1 MRKWLVCVGAVAIAV
16 VPSGCGSSESS
27 DASSAASSSS
37 SSAAT
42 SSGVA
47 TATEKLKQYQQAPV
61 KIIQTEP
68 LKSPP
73 APGKTV
79 AMLGTNDP
87 SNVLI
92 QQELRRVAE
101 LVGWNYVQASYDPA
115 NPASFTSALD
125 SALAKDPDYVIE
137 AGLPLTPQALKK
149 VEDAGAKWVVTAV
162 HPVEVK
168 APVIAATNA
177 YANNAQMGKV
187 LAYYFVSDSRGKGS
201 AVIEHVPSY
210 PILGAFTDA
219 FQETVKSLCPDCKME
234 VVDLTLPQVAG
245 GKIPSA
251 MVSALKTNPSAD
263 YLVFDYG
270 PFANGIN
277 SALDGAGLSKIKVIG
292 QAADPAAIQAL
303 TGGTQAAWTGFQPI
317 YQSYALFDAMF
328 RDVAGLPIDQEQA
341 ALQPT
346 QILTQDNI
354 GTVNLED
361 GSWAEPADVFEQFK
375 ALWSL

>member
-1 MRKWLVCVGAVAIAV
+1 MRKWLVCLGAVAIAA

-27 DASSAASSSS
+27 ETTASSSS
-37 SSAAT
+37 SGAT

-47 TATEKLKQYQQAPV
+47 TATEKLKQYQQAPT

-73 APGKTV
+73 PAGKSI
-79 AMLGTNDP
+79 AMLGTPDP
-87 SNVLI
+87 SNVII
-92 QQELRRVAE
+92 QQGLKRLAE
-101 LVGWNYVQASYDPA
+101 LVDWKYAGVSYDPA
-115 NPASFTSALD
+115 NPGSFNSALD
-125 SALAKDPDYVIE
+125 SALAKNPDYVIE

-168 APVIAATNA
+168 PPVIAATNA

-187 LAYYFVSDSRGKGS
+187 LAYYFVSESRGKGN

-219 FQETVKSLCPDCKME
+219 FQETVKSLCPDCKMKM
-234 VVDLTLPQVAG
+234 VNLTLPQVAG
-245 GKIPSA
+245 GKITSA
-251 MVSALKTNPSAD
+251 MVSALRANQSAD

-270 PFANGIN
+270 PFANGID
-277 SALDGAGLSKIKVIG
+277 SALAGAGLSKIKVIG

-303 TGGTQAAWTGFQPI
+303 KSGTQWALTGFQPV

-328 RDVAGLPIDQEQA
+328 RDLEGLPIDQKQA

-346 QILTQDNI
+346 QILTQHRI
-354 GTVNLED
+354 RQHRIWLLGRAGRRVR
-361 GSWAEPADVFEQFK
+361 PVK
-375 ALWSL
+375 ALWKLP